1 MAEWIAAN
9 RIHFDE
15 YCEESRLE
23 RWGAIEQSATEG
35 TFLWFVFSSTPD
47 RALAAANFDRHK
59 TLRRM
64 AEEGLLDMDSGH
76 RHTKQRHFKDAGRSC
91 CVFVD
96 NVALKACLERS
107 FSGSPSQGGE

>member
-9 RIHFDE
+9 RIHFGE

-59 TLRRM
+59 TLRRV